1 MDALSWEDRLAGPTL
16 AEARRRTDKC
26 LIGGV
31 DHLRALTASPDEV
44 RAEALDAIRQ
54 TGGRGFILA
63 PGCTFPDPTPEA
75 NLRAL
80 GEAAKSAGI
89 GELTPMGWD
98 AQGEDLLDHHRCRS

>member
-1 MDALSWEDRLAGPTL
+1 MDALSWEDRLAGPPL
-16 AEARRRTDKC
+16 AEARRRTGKC

-31 DHLRALTASPDEV
+31 DHRRALTASRDEV

-63 PGCTFPDPTPEA
+63 PGCTLLDPTPEA

-89 GELTPMGWD
+89 EG
-98 AQGEDLLDHHRCRS
+98 